1 MERSSFFV
9 QVRPPGETLAENL
22 FIQEPKDFFPGN
34 VNNLWPRDIIIRHER
49 QTFHRLP
56 KTNAVVFKT
65 SITPLV
71 QFPKE
76 ELEGLAAEIQSWPED
91 IATYKGRGLWGR
103 PVLGYCDG
111 TQWAV
116 EDVESMLEMWECRSM
131 TDLGGVALWR
141 DLSGTQRCG

>member
-9 QVRPPGETLAENL
+9 RVRPPGKSLAETL

-34 VNNLWPRDIIIRHER
+34 MNNLWPRDIIIGRER
-49 QTFHRLP
+49 QAFRRLP
-56 KTNAVVFKT
+56 KTNAVDFTVKT
-65 SITPLV
+65 PITPLV

-76 ELEGLAAEIQSWPED
+76 ELEGFAAEIRSWSED
-91 IATYKGRGLWGR
+91 IATCKGRSPWGR

-116 EDVESMLEMWECRSM
+116 EDVRVGVSFHDEFWEVLLYGK
-131 TDLGGVALWR
+131 DVA
-141 DLSGTQRCG
+141 G

>member
-1 MERSSFFV
+1 M
-9 QVRPPGETLAENL
+9 

-56 KTNAVVFKT
+56 ETNAVVFTVKT

-76 ELEGLAAEIQSWPED
+76 EPEGLAAEIRSWPEG
-91 IATYKGRGLWGR
+91 IATYKGRSLWGR

-116 EDVESMLEMWECRSM
+116 KDVGIWECRSM
-131 TDLGGVALWR
+131 ADFGRCCSMARLVRNTKMWLAEDL
-141 DLSGTQRCG
+141 LSG

>member
-1 MERSSFFV
+1 M
-9 QVRPPGETLAENL
+9 
-22 FIQEPKDFFPGN
+22 
-34 VNNLWPRDIIIRHER
+34 NNLLPRDIIIKSER

-56 KTNAVVFKT
+56 KTNAVVFTVKT

-76 ELEGLAAEIQSWPED
+76 ELEGLAAEIRSWLEG
-91 IATYKGRGLWGR
+91 IATYKGRSLWGG

-116 EDVESMLEMWECRSM
+116 EDVELMLKYGS
-131 TDLGGVALWR
+131 VVP
-141 DLSGTQRCG
+141 

>member
-1 MERSSFFV
+1 
-9 QVRPPGETLAENL
+9 L

-34 VNNLWPRDIIIRHER
+34 VNNLWSRDIIIRHER

-56 KTNAVVFKT
+56 KTNAVVFTVKT

-76 ELEGLAAEIQSWPED
+76 ELEGLAAEIRSWPEG
-91 IATYKGRGLWGR
+91 IATYKGRSLWGR

-116 EDVESMLEMWECRSM
+116 EDVELMLEYGSVVPWRI
-131 TDLGGVALWR
+131 LGGVALRR
-141 DLSGTQRCG
+141 DMP